1 MPRITDRPNYAVP
14 WSADDLAIMTAE
26 IKAGRT
32 IAEVAKAMGR
42 SQEAVRNKA
51 WKAGLL
57 PSRKRKFPD
66 KK

>member
-1 MPRITDRPNYAVP
+1 
-14 WSADDLAIMTAE
+14 MTAQ

-32 IAEVAKAMGR
+32 IPEVAKAMGR

-57 PSRKRKFPD
+57 PTRKRNGVDAK
-66 KK
+66 

>member
-14 WSADDLAIMTAE
+14 WSAKDLAIMTAQ

-32 IAEVAKAMGR
+32 IPEVAKAMGR
-42 SQEAVRNKA
+42 SQEAVRNRA

-57 PSRKRKFPD
+57 PTRKRNSVDAK
-66 KK
+66 